1 MTTVT
6 LAIEA
11 STKGRY
17 ITSEVE
23 GEAFVLIKHHS
34 KLWSWETRYKTAQYA
49 TDEDAGRGELEDED
63 LITSLWLDG
72 KVDRLERT
80 AKSFETALRDMRNCL
95 HKAGY
100 ATKLHDE
107 NRPTWL
113 GLDGV
118 VDREAG
124 WRPSWDEEDEHQT
137 IGTRLLPE
145 GWKKK

>member
-1 MTTVT
+1 MTNVT

-11 STKGRY
+11 SPIRKSSTQSFKSCY

-23 GEAFVLIKHHS
+23 GEAFRIIKHHS

-49 TDEDAGRGELEDED
+49 PDEDAGRGELEDED

-72 KVDRLERT
+72 KVSRLERT

-95 HKAGY
+95 RKAGY

-107 NRPTWL
+107 YRPTWL
-113 GLDGV
+113 GVDGV
-118 VDREAG
+118 VDRKTG
-124 WRPSWDEEDEHQT
+124 R
-137 IGTRLLPE
+137 
-145 GWKKK
+145 